1 MPEPTEAD
9 ASLVEAVR
17 GGAVGR
23 FGEIVRRHA
32 PGVRGVVARNVRD
45 RHEREEAVQQTF
57 YLALRHLD
65 ALADPARLA
74 SWLGRIARRVSIDRT
89 RARAHE
95 AARTRRS
102 RPRAC
107 TRRARARRRGSGK
120 KSSSSPSCTAVYW
133 CCATARA
140 SATRRSQRAWA
151 SRTRPC
157 AAACTRRAARSAN
170 VCRRNCHDP

>member
-74 SWLGRIARRVSIDRT
+74 SWLGRIARRVSIDRM

-95 AARTRRS
+95 AARRS
-102 RPRAC
+102 EPPAAGLHAAGEGAAAWIWEDIEQLAPLQRDVLVLRYREGLSYEEIAARLGVPHSTVRGRLHEA
-107 TRRARARRRGSGK
+107 RRALRERLSEEL
-120 KSSSSPSCTAVYW
+120 S
-133 CCATARA
+133 
-140 SATRRSQRAWA
+140 
-151 SRTRPC
+151 
-157 AAACTRRAARSAN
+157 
-170 VCRRNCHDP
+170 